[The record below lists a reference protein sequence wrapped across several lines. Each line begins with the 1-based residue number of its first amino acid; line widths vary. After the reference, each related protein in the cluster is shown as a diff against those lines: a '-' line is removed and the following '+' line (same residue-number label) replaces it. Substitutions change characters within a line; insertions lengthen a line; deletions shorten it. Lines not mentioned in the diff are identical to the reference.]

1 MANIDTTPR
10 QDVYSF
16 QLTQEL
22 TSGGTTMYINVAP
35 DFTVEANEKW
45 TITLNSG
52 KSNMEAIECDDY
64 DSVAGTMSISARG
77 LNLGD
82 GYTNGAQSHGIGSV
96 GLMTNNY
103 AFYESLQTAVN
114 SKAST
119 DGDNTWTGT
128 NIFTDDVSFTGA
140 TTDITM
146 PNKTTAERTAS
157 GSNGDIVY
165 DTDDGL
171 FYQYKGGVWAS
182 IDTGTATPTA
192 TETVAGVSELATLAE
207 QGAHTETGGA
217 GTLVLQSKNTLKI
230 PATYTPAFL
239 TGGTGAT
246 AVIGTW
252 QAVTDG
258 SVRITIDGTQRDV
271 SGLDFSADAD
281 MDAVAATIQTGIRA
295 LTSST
300 ETVAWSTDHF
310 IVSSVLTTSSSAI
323 TVTIATGVGTD
334 ISGVGGTAFM
344 DADAGAVTA
353 KVLDQ
358 TQDENKVPVL
368 DSTGK
373 LKSSLV
379 GGVDGLTA
387 TLTEINQVCDGVGVT
402 VTTTNLDSLT
412 DGSAISTLHNHSGGR
427 AFGTGN
433 RGASVASGDQVIAHG
448 LGATPSI
455 IRITAYYASCSANRS
470 LDSSSTGISD
480 LTTTSYIYKSSNF
493 NIASLTSE
501 TSNSTGYIILIR
513 DGATSNYQKATVA
526 ADDTNITLTWQYIGY
541 LGGNIVYSWEAEL

>member
-387 TLTEINQVCDGVGVT
+387 ALTEINQVCDGVGVT